1 MSANRFEIYMIG
13 VGGQG
18 IGLLSEALVRAA
30 DMAGHEVR
38 GVDTHGLAQ
47 RGGTVVSNLR
57 LGPGIYSPLV
67 RPGHADLVI
76 ALERHEAVRGG
87 AEFLRPEGTLVYYD
101 ATWQPL
107 AVRLRREAAAS
118 HADLEAIATARN
130 ARLLPVFDQD
140 LADSRMQNVV
150 VLATL
155 AREKSVPELLPEHY
169 EAALTELLRG
179 PVRET
184 NLALF
189 RQHLDSSPASP

>member
-1 MSANRFEIYMIG
+1 MSADRFDIYMVG

-30 DMAGHEVR
+30 DRAGHVVR

-47 RGGTVVSNLR
+47 RGGMVVSNLR
-57 LGPGIYSPLV
+57 LGRGAHSPLI

-87 AEFLRPEGTLVYYD
+87 AEFLKPEGTLVYYD

-107 AVRLRREAAAS
+107 GVRLRREAAATQ
-118 HADLEAIATARN
+118 DDVERVATARG
-130 ARLLPVFDQD
+130 AKLLRVYDAG

-150 VLATL
+150 VLAAL
-155 AREKSVPELLPEHY
+155 AREELVPDVLAEHY
-169 EAALTELLRG
+169 EQALGELLRG
-179 PVRET
+179 PVLEA
-184 NLALF
+184 NLAVF
-189 RQHLDSSPASP
+189 RRTLTVGA

>member
-1 MSANRFEIYMIG
+1 MSSDRFEIYMIG

-18 IGLLSEALVRAA
+18 IGLLSEVLVRAA

-57 LGPGIYSPLV
+57 LGPGTYSPII

-87 AEFLRPEGTLVYYD
+87 AEFLRPEGSLVYYD
-101 ATWQPL
+101 ASWQPL
-107 AVRLRREAAAS
+107 AVRLRREVAAGQ
-118 HADLEAIATARN
+118 ADVEAIAEARS
-130 ARLLPVFDQD
+130 AKLLRIFDED

-155 AREKSVPELLPEHY
+155 AREKLVPDVLPEHY
-169 EAALTELLRG
+169 ESGLAELLHG
-179 PVRET
+179 PVLKT
-184 NLALF
+184 NLELF
-189 RQHLDSSPASP
+189 HRHLG